1 MRKIDLIATFGSSQI
16 LSPSFDEMVK
26 QGLDMVRLNCSHLS
40 VDELQPLITRLK
52 EAKVRIMLDLPG
64 YEIRLQGPSENTLLE
79 AGQTVHL
86 GKSPQGLCG
95 NFDAWGSLNT
105 GMEVFIQGTEIQA
118 QISTVYPDA
127 AELKII
133 KGGILRP
140 NASISFAGLDATN
153 LSSLDP
159 DLPYLNFAIKQEVD
173 IVVLSHINHPNQVRS
188 TREHLKGSNS
198 LLCTK
203 IETKAALDH
212 LDELID
218 LSDLMLLGRGDLSA
232 SIPFA
237 HVPIVQRELT
247 RLCKAKGKPLYI
259 ATGLLSSLAYQDAPS
274 HSNVA
279 DIATAIMDGANG
291 FILTNETAT
300 SADPN
305 SVLATA
311 RQIVSQ
317 VQQKLAE
324 KTLSPFIRQ
333 DLDLEKLLAKL
344 AEIGSCIWQRG
355 WAEANAGNVSIRLT
369 DYGTQDD
376 DPVLFL
382 VSKTGS
388 RYRQFGSGTMDNF
401 VLIEVRG
408 DQYRCLDP
416 QSKPTSEWNAHL
428 NLHRHFRQRGLDRRV
443 VLHSHP
449 DEVICLSH
457 QAFIEDKEVLYQELA
472 SSLTELPLFLDTGIH
487 VCSPYPPG
495 SEALA
500 AASISGLKAE
510 KALIWSKHGLLTFGS
525 TLDEAFDYMEVLVKA
540 AKILLNKIP
549 SPNLART

>member
-1 MRKIDLIATFGSSQI
+1 MRKIDLIATLNRSQI
-16 LSPSFDEMVK
+16 LDASFDELVK

-40 VDELQPLITRLK
+40 VEELQPLV
-52 EAKVRIMLDLPG
+52 AKLRSANVKIMLDLPG
-64 YEIRLQGPSENTLLE
+64 REIRLQGLSNNLLLE
-79 AGQTVHL
+79 AGQIIHL
-86 GKSPQGLCG
+86 GESPQGLWC
-95 NFDAWGSLNT
+95 NFAAWGSLSL
-105 GMEVFIQGTEIQA
+105 GLDVFIQGFEIQA
-118 QISTVYPDA
+118 QISEVHTDA
-127 AELKII
+127 VEIKII

-140 NASISFAGLDATN
+140 NASISFAGLDATS
-153 LSSLDP
+153 LSDQDP
-159 DLPYLNFAIKQEVD
+159 DLPYLDFALEQEID
-173 IVVLSHINHPNQVRS
+173 IVVLSHINHPNQVRAV
-188 TREHLKGSNS
+188 REHLKHSNS

-203 IETKAALDH
+203 IETKASLDY

-237 HVPIVQRELT
+237 HVPIVQRRLT
-247 RLCKAKGKPLYI
+247 KLCNAKEKPLYI
-259 ATGLLSSLAYQDAPS
+259 ATGLLASLAYQDAPS

-279 DIATAIMDGANG
+279 DIATAIMDGAGG

-300 SADPN
+300 SSDPN

-311 RQIVSQ
+311 RQIIDQ
-317 VQQKLAE
+317 VQQKLNE
-324 KTLSPFIRQ
+324 KDKPQSQ

-344 AEIGSCIWQRG
+344 AGIGTCIWQRG

-369 DYGTQDD
+369 DYGQDD

-388 RYRQFGSGTMDNF
+388 RYRQFGSNTMDNF
-401 VLIEVRG
+401 VLIEVTG

-416 QSKPTSEWNAHL
+416 KTKPTSEWNAHL
-428 NLHRHFRQRGLDRRV
+428 NLHQHFKKLGLDRRV

-457 QAFIEDKEVLYQELA
+457 QAFIEDKDVLYQELA
-472 SSLTELPLFLDTGIH
+472 TSLAELPLFLDTGIH
-487 VCSPYPPG
+487 VCSLYPPG

-500 AASISGLKAE
+500 LASVSGLQHE
-510 KALIWSKHGLLTFGS
+510 KALIWSKHGLLTFGA
-525 TLDEAFDYMEVLVKA
+525 TLDEAFDYMEVVVKA
-540 AKILLNKIP
+540 AKILLSKKP
-549 SPNLART
+549 SPNIARN